1 MKLEIGQ
8 LFRKISA
15 PSIVWEIIE
24 NGVEREGISHVR
36 LLSMVDQT
44 NSILIAESVV
54 MHSRSFAL
62 VDGGRRADR

>member
-1 MKLEIGQ
+1 MKIEIGQ

-24 NGVEREGISHVR
+24 NGIDRDGISHVR
-36 LLSMVDQT
+36 LLSTIDQT
-44 NSILIAESVV
+44 HSILIAESVV

-62 VDGGRRADR
+62 VDRGRRAVR